1 MKNIKKINSKK
12 IRNIVKEHF
21 LDDSTL
27 PEHKIDNIIREYLF
41 EREDMLGDDII
52 EDEYEF
58 SPKTNEALTDM
69 VDGLGEMSDDLEIIK
84 EKEGDVLVF
93 NDVYVD
99 EYLTGIISDLN
110 DLMEDIKFL
119 TELKNN
125 KEVDLGV

>member
-27 PEHKIDNIIREYLF
+27 PEHKIDSIIREYLF
-41 EREDMLGDDII
+41 EREDILGDDII

-69 VDGLGEMSDDLEIIK
+69 VDGLGEMLDDLEIIK
-84 EKEGDVLVF
+84 EKEGNVLVF

-99 EYLTGIISDLN
+99 EYLTGVISDLN

-125 KEVDLGV
+125 KEVDLDV

>member
-69 VDGLGEMSDDLEIIK
+69 VDGLGEMLDDLEIIK

-125 KEVDLGV
+125 KEVDLDV